1 MEQKQKEF
9 SENLFQ
15 IFDNHTGNQIYKWEH
30 YFNIYE
36 KHFSKFKNSSTPITV
51 LEIGVFQGGSLQ
63 MWQKYFG
70 PNATIVGI
78 DIYEDCKKFEKE
90 NIKIRI
96 GSQADK
102 IFLKELTNEF
112 PQIDVLIDDGSHKVL
127 HQIITFE
134 YLFKFIKLGGVY
146 LVEDT
151 HTSYWVEYGGGKKR
165 SGTFL
170 EFSKKLIDSLNAR
183 HSEQE
188 GFKVDYYTENL
199 YSINFYDSIVCFE
212 KQKTQIPITLKRGVK
227 TLDMIS
233 YNDFYESVFFKFSY
247 FILIRINKILQ
258 LFKLSG
264 FILNGSKKK

>member
-1 MEQKQKEF
+1 MTN
-9 SENLFQ
+9 NLFE
-15 IFDNHTGNQIYKWEH
+15 IFDNHTGNEIYKWEH
-30 YFNIYE
+30 YFDIYE
-36 KHFSKFKNSSTPITV
+36 KHFSKFKNSTTPITV
-51 LEIGVFQGGSLQ
+51 LEIGVLNGGSLQ

-102 IFLKELTNEF
+102 SFLKELTNEF
-112 PQIDVLIDDGSHKVL
+112 PQIDVLIDDGSHRVL

-134 YLFKFIKLGGVY
+134 FLFKFITLGGVY

-170 EFSKKLIDSLNAR
+170 EFSKKVIDSLYAR
-183 HSEQE
+183 YSEQK
-188 GFKVDYYTENL
+188 GFEVDYYTENL
-199 YSINFYDSIVCFE
+199 YSIHFYDSIVCFD
-212 KQKTQIPITLKRGVK
+212 KRKTQIPITLKRGVK
-227 TLDMIS
+227 EPDRIS
-233 YNDFYESVFFKFSY
+233 KYSELKKSIFFKFSY
-247 FILIRINKILQ
+247 TILLSLNKILQ
-258 LFKLSG
+258 FFNLSG

>member
-1 MEQKQKEF
+1 M
-9 SENLFQ
+9 NNTLFE
-15 IFDNHTGNQIYKWEH
+15 IFDNHAGNEIYKWDH
-30 YFNIYE
+30 YFDIYE
-36 KHFSKFKNSSTPITV
+36 KHFFKFKNSPTPITV
-51 LEIGVFQGGSLQ
+51 LEIGVLNGGSLQ

-102 IFLKELTNEF
+102 SFLKELTNEF
-112 PQIDVLIDDGSHKVL
+112 PQIDILIDDGSHRVL
-127 HQIITFE
+127 HQIISFE
-134 YLFKFIKLGGVY
+134 YLFKFITLGGVY

-165 SGTFL
+165 NGTFL
-170 EFSKKLIDSLNAR
+170 EFSKKVIDSLYAR
-183 HSEQE
+183 YSEQK

-199 YSINFYDSIVCFE
+199 YSIHFYDSIVCFD
-212 KQKTQIPITLKRGVK
+212 KQKTQNKFTLKRGVK
-227 TLDMIS
+227 EPDRIS
-233 YNDFYESVFFKFSY
+233 KYSELKKSIFFKFSY
-247 FILIRINKILQ
+247 TILLSLNKILQ
-258 LFKLSG
+258 FFNLSG